1 MLIIVNIQERTNINM
16 AKNKNT
22 NDYLNL
28 TASNNDYA
36 VFLPSISSIY
46 VKMVSQQLK
55 GKRDKLP
62 PGLLRG
68 WDDLD
73 FLKTNTDL
81 FSYKWALYSA
91 GHAQLD
97 VTRTDTE
104 ESLVQKRDRKNTV
117 IIGDS
122 GGFQAATGVLKW
134 PWKPKKNQ
142 DDVSWKADQDAFRL
156 SILRWL
162 EHTADWSMTFDFPPG
177 GIDRFGFDEKTGEA
191 KHPGLKSYEDC
202 LKGSI
207 ENAQFFIKHRKLGD
221 TKFLNV
227 LQGRNLEE
235 GDEWWN
241 ICKDWPFESF
251 AFANIQG
258 HSIALNLR
266 RLIIMRDN
274 GYLDR
279 GQDWLHYLGNGKIKA
294 ACSLTTIQRSLRKH
308 VNPNVTLSYDAAS
321 PFVMT
326 AKGQLYNTYTINPT
340 QMGFKGCSIPDSK
353 ELKGSS
359 VILKDWIMEQM
370 LKLKQYSS
378 EESTFDSLFEHN
390 LVERSVAVETAI
402 SRKITLGDICC
413 KGYEDV
419 NAKDIEATNE
429 AIQQE
434 MGLLRYENFESRK
447 KKYPS
452 ALDGLSYLLLMNHN
466 VELHIRACQ
475 EACYWLDQPLY
486 IARQHLPS
494 DVLEFKDLCEDIFIS
509 EKPMD
514 LINKHWT
521 LLTNGTGM
529 NADNELRIDI
539 GKI

>member
-1 MLIIVNIQERTNINM
+1 MSKKKQTSEIL
-16 AKNKNT
+16 
-22 NDYLNL
+22 DL
-28 TASNNDYA
+28 TASNSDYA

-46 VKMVSQQLK
+46 VKMQSQKLL
-55 GKRDKLP
+55 GKRAALP
-62 PGLLRG
+62 PGMNKF

-73 FLKTNTDL
+73 FLCRDGEL
-81 FSYKWALYSA
+81 FTYKWALYSA

-104 ESLVQKRDRKNTV
+104 ESMVQKRDRANTV

-134 PWKPKKNQ
+134 PWKPKKGQ
-142 DDVSWKADQDAFRL
+142 DDAAWHADQDTVRMN
-156 SILRWL
+156 ILRWL
-162 EHTADWSMTFDFPPG
+162 EHTADWSMIFDFPPG
-177 GIDRFGFDEKTGEA
+177 GIDRFGYDEKTGEA
-191 KHPGLKSYEDC
+191 KHPGLKSYADC

-207 ENAQFFIKHRKLGD
+207 ENAEFFMKHRRHGD

-235 GDEWWN
+235 GDEWWD

-258 HSIALNLR
+258 HSIALNMR
-266 RLIIMRDN
+266 RLIIMRDG
-274 GYLDR
+274 GYLDK

-294 ACSLTTIQRSLRKH
+294 ACSLTNIQRALRKH

-326 AKGQLYNTYTINPT
+326 AKGQIYNTYAINPN
-340 QMGFKGCSIPDSK
+340 QMGFKGGSVPDAK
-353 ELKGSS
+353 EFKGSN
-359 VILKDWIMEQM
+359 VLLKDWITEQ
-370 LKLKQYSS
+370 LEKKNKHVNDV
-378 EESTFDSLFEHN
+378 STFDSLFEHN
-390 LVERSVAVETAI
+390 LISRTAAKDTAI
-402 SRKITLGDICC
+402 SRKITIGDICV

-419 NAKDIEATNE
+419 NGKEIEATNE
-429 AIQQE
+429 ALQQE
-434 MGLLRYENFESRK
+434 MGLLQYNQFESHK

-452 ALDGLSYLLLMNHN
+452 SLDGLGYVLLMNHN

-475 EACYWLDQPLY
+475 EACQLMDQPLS

-494 DVLEFKDLCEDIFIS
+494 DVLEFKDLCEEIFIS

-521 LLTNGTGM
+521 LLTNGTGI

-539 GKI
+539 NKI